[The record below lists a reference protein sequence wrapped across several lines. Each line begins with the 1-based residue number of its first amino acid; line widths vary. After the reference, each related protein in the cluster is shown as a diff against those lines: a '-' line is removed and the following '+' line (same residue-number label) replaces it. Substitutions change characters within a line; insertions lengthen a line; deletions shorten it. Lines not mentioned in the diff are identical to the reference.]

1 MSDTPKTD
9 ANCGWPVGHRGRI
22 ECSDLKWSP
31 DGPFVHSDV
40 ARHLERENAT
50 LRKALDKAIVLLR
63 RWNRN
68 DVSDDV
74 VIDTRKVIC
83 AVLKEAQP

>member
-1 MSDTPKTD
+1 MSKRVIVYGTASEQALVQTI
-9 ANCGWPVGHRGRI
+9 V
-22 ECSDLKWSP
+22 E
-31 DGPFVHSDV
+31 
-40 ARHLERENAT
+40 LERENAE

-68 DVSDDV
+68 DVTDDV